1 MSAVRIP
8 VAKLLSKVF
17 AALLFAPERAADT
30 LHTPGFVMEIVM
42 MRIVMLMRIVVQ
54 PLAMIAAAFT
64 CVLACAGRLDGSQPL
79 TLQVS
84 PSVVPAPA
92 FVRVRA
98 VIEASAEN
106 RSLEIVAQSSEF
118 YRSSRIDLDG
128 QNAPP
133 LAVFEYPNL
142 PAGMYEI
149 SAVLAGAGGRRVTAS
164 RFVKVV
170 PGVGSGR

>member
-1 MSAVRIP
+1 M
-8 VAKLLSKVF
+8 KK
-17 AALLFAPERAADT
+17 
-30 LHTPGFVMEIVM
+30 
-42 MRIVMLMRIVVQ
+42 
-54 PLAMIAAAFT
+54 LAMIAAAFT
-64 CVLACAGRLDGSQPL
+64 CLLAGAGRLDGGQPL

-98 VIEASAEN
+98 VVEASAEN

-128 QNAPP
+128 RNAPP

-149 SAVLAGAGGRRVTAS
+149 SAVLAGTGGKRITVS

-170 PGVGSGR
+170 PGVGSGQ

>member
-1 MSAVRIP
+1 
-8 VAKLLSKVF
+8 
-17 AALLFAPERAADT
+17 
-30 LHTPGFVMEIVM
+30 
-42 MRIVMLMRIVVQ
+42 MRILMKK
-54 PLAMIAAAFT
+54 LAMIAAAFA
-64 CVLACAGRLDGSQPL
+64 CLLAGAGRLDGSQPL

-84 PSVVPAPA
+84 PLVVPAPA

-98 VIEASAEN
+98 VVEASAEN
-106 RSLEIVAQSSEF
+106 RSLEIIAQSSDF

-149 SAVLAGAGGRRVTAS
+149 SAVLAGTGGKRVTVS

-170 PGVGSGR
+170 PGVGQ